1 MSAINDQIKAKGR
14 LNIVVTGRDGKVKQD
29 LLVPN
34 VVVMYGKNYIAR
46 RMVTSGLPT
55 EMTHMSIGQ
64 TSEAYGLVGG
74 IYGQANTPATGNGN
88 NFGSV
93 TTNTWP
99 STLFS
104 EQVRTTATRATG
116 TTALTTVS
124 TTYGASGSGAI
135 AVSSGSG
142 IAAGQYIVHPAIP
155 QYTRVGSGYSSGT
168 SIPLDFS
175 QTTGPATTTL
185 AFAINQPV
193 SVASV
198 TGTSGQYTISASSS
212 TGIQVGMRA
221 TGTNLGTNAY
231 VYSISGAGPYT
242 ITLTAANAGAVNTT
256 VTFDNPIYFTNAN
269 TVTYQSTFAPGAA
282 GAIVEAGIFNESTL
296 TGTSNSDSLVGGSM
310 LCRTTFPVVFKGVD
324 DTMTIT
330 WTVTIQ

>member
-116 TTALTTVS
+116 TTALTTVAA
-124 TTYGASGSGAI
+124 TYAASGSGNI
-135 AVSSGSG
+135 TVTSGTG

-185 AFAINQPV
+185 AFAMNLPV
-193 SVASV
+193 VLAST
-198 TGTSGQYTISASSS
+198 TGTSGQYTVTVSSN

-231 VYSISGAGPYT
+231 VYSISGTT

-282 GAIVEAGIFNESTL
+282 GAIVEAGIFSESTL
-296 TGTSNSDSLVGGSM
+296 TGTTNSDSQAGGLM